1 MSDITLTTNTPA
13 TPIPVA
19 ALLPRALFTTLLALL
34 AIYFVGAEQ
43 GATSM
48 FSGTRCMNSSTTHD
62 ICWVFPATEEADM
75 IGKLLFKGMIAG
87 ILAGLVAFAFAHHFG
102 EPQVDRAIGI
112 EESLAAHSHQHSA
125 SADGGEEE
133 VFSRQTQSGIGLMAG
148 MVLFGA
154 ALGGGLAL
162 SWAFS
167 YQRFGPSNPRLLAL
181 GPALVGFLV
190 MSLMHGL
197 KYPPNPPAVGNPET
211 IGYRTELYFV
221 MMLLSIGIVIAA
233 AWLSHQLIPRLGRGN
248 AMMWATLFAVA
259 LMLVVC
265 ALMPTVN
272 EVPEHF
278 PADLLWRFRI
288 SSFGTHTVLWSVIG
302 VAFGALA
309 ERTPATGVQRP
320 AFRRG

>member
-1 MSDITLTTNTPA
+1 MP
-13 TPIPVA
+13 
-19 ALLPRALFTTLLALL
+19 
-34 AIYFVGAEQ
+34 
-43 GATSM
+43 
-48 FSGTRCMNSSTTHD
+48 
-62 ICWVFPATEEADM
+62 
-75 IGKLLFKGMIAG
+75 
-87 ILAGLVAFAFAHHFG
+87 
-102 EPQVDRAIGI
+102 
-112 EESLAAHSHQHSA
+112 
-125 SADGGEEE
+125 
-133 VFSRQTQSGIGLMAG
+133 
-148 MVLFGA
+148 
-154 ALGGGLAL
+154 
-162 SWAFS
+162 
-167 YQRFGPSNPRLLAL
+167 
-181 GPALVGFLV
+181 
-190 MSLMHGL
+190 GL

-221 MMLLSIGIVIAA
+221 MMLLSIGIVIAV

-288 SSFGTHTVLWSVIG
+288 SSFGTHLVLWSVIG

>member
-1 MSDITLTTNTPA
+1 
-13 TPIPVA
+13 
-19 ALLPRALFTTLLALL
+19 
-34 AIYFVGAEQ
+34 
-43 GATSM
+43 
-48 FSGTRCMNSSTTHD
+48 
-62 ICWVFPATEEADM
+62 M

-181 GPALVGFLV
+181 GLALVGFLV
-190 MSLMHGL
+190 MSLMPGL

-233 AWLSHQLIPRLGRGN
+233 AWLSHQLIPRLGRG
-248 AMMWATLFAVA
+248 M
-259 LMLVVC
+259 
-265 ALMPTVN
+265 
-272 EVPEHF
+272 
-278 PADLLWRFRI
+278 R
-288 SSFGTHTVLWSVIG
+288 
-302 VAFGALA
+302 
-309 ERTPATGVQRP
+309 
-320 AFRRG
+320 

>member
-1 MSDITLTTNTPA
+1 
-13 TPIPVA
+13 
-19 ALLPRALFTTLLALL
+19 
-34 AIYFVGAEQ
+34 
-43 GATSM
+43 
-48 FSGTRCMNSSTTHD
+48 
-62 ICWVFPATEEADM
+62 M

-133 VFSRQTQSGIGLMAG
+133 VFSLQTQSGIGLMAG

-181 GPALVGFLV
+181 GLALVGFLV
-190 MSLMHGL
+190 MSLMPGL

-288 SSFGTHTVLWSVIG
+288 SSFGTHLVLWSVIG

>member
-1 MSDITLTTNTPA
+1 
-13 TPIPVA
+13 
-19 ALLPRALFTTLLALL
+19 
-34 AIYFVGAEQ
+34 
-43 GATSM
+43 
-48 FSGTRCMNSSTTHD
+48 
-62 ICWVFPATEEADM
+62 
-75 IGKLLFKGMIAG
+75 
-87 ILAGLVAFAFAHHFG
+87 
-102 EPQVDRAIGI
+102 
-112 EESLAAHSHQHSA
+112 
-125 SADGGEEE
+125 
-133 VFSRQTQSGIGLMAG
+133 MAG

-181 GPALVGFLV
+181 GLALVGFLV
-190 MSLMHGL
+190 MSLMPGL

-288 SSFGTHTVLWSVIG
+288 SSFRH
-302 VAFGALA
+302 APGAL
-309 ERTPATGVQRP
+309 ERHRCGVRCLSRTHAGDRCAAP
-320 AFRRG
+320 SLPPRLTHHESVANVDLSGRNGSVPRFTFPL

>member
-1 MSDITLTTNTPA
+1 
-13 TPIPVA
+13 
-19 ALLPRALFTTLLALL
+19 
-34 AIYFVGAEQ
+34 
-43 GATSM
+43 
-48 FSGTRCMNSSTTHD
+48 
-62 ICWVFPATEEADM
+62 M

-181 GPALVGFLV
+181 GLALVGFLV
-190 MSLMHGL
+190 MSLMPGL

-211 IGYRTELYFV
+211 IGYRTE
-221 MMLLSIGIVIAA
+221 
-233 AWLSHQLIPRLGRGN
+233 
-248 AMMWATLFAVA
+248 
-259 LMLVVC
+259 
-265 ALMPTVN
+265 
-272 EVPEHF
+272 
-278 PADLLWRFRI
+278 
-288 SSFGTHTVLWSVIG
+288 TVLRHD
-302 VAFGALA
+302 VAFH
-309 ERTPATGVQRP
+309 RHRH
-320 AFRRG
+320 RGRVVITSANTAPR